1 MVEKYKLDSMKS
13 RIFFLFFLS
22 TFILSC
28 NSKEGKQKA
37 DLNNENTI
45 NVEQLYIS
53 LNIEKYPISKDSLIS
68 ELCYMKTDTLD
79 CSADVYW
86 KIIKRGKEYIPLL
99 IEGLTDTT
107 KTNIYNYCKK
117 GKLNTGEVCYFA
129 LEEIAEFPAY
139 VVTHI
144 EFDLITDG
152 CWNFYEYLYDNKNKP
167 EYQNMV
173 KSFYSNNSYQFNS
186 YAPSELS
193 DCHKKYN
200 ITGKYK
206 WVVKWP

>member
-152 CWNFYEYLYDNKNKP
+152 CWNFYEYLYDNKYKQ

-173 KSFYSNNSYQFNS
+173 KSFYSNNTYQFEK
-186 YAPSELS
+186 YTPAELT
-193 DCHKKYN
+193 DCYMKYN

>member
-13 RIFFLFFLS
+13 PIFFLFFLS

-28 NSKEGKQKA
+28 NSKEGKLKT
-37 DLNNENTI
+37 DLNNENTL

-68 ELCYMKTDTLD
+68 ELRNMKTDTLD

-139 VVTHI
+139 AVSYTHLTLPTS
-144 EFDLITDG
+144 DL
-152 CWNFYEYLYDNKNKP
+152 
-167 EYQNMV
+167 V
-173 KSFYSNNSYQFNS
+173 
-186 YAPSELS
+186 
-193 DCHKKYN
+193 
-200 ITGKYK
+200 
-206 WVVKWP
+206 